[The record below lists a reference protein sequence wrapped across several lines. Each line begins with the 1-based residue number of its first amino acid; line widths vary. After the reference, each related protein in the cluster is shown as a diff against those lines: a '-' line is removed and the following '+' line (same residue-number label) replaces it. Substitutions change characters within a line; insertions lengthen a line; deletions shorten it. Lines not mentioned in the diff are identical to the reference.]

1 MHPNLPPHACAYLDS
16 WDASLLRIACIWSHT
31 PGSGSRPETMIDK
44 QRSSFIRR
52 IVASQPSIWLSF
64 IYSQAIIWI
73 ISGNFQTQIRTL
85 QDGLTL
91 LKMAR
96 SKFSKSST
104 SSSFS
109 EGESHCAC
117 STLLPAVSPMWWVG
131 TYLNG
136 FIFLPSKR
144 DIEGAALKF
153 KCFLDLVTYSLIA
166 GALITNMG

>member
-1 MHPNLPPHACAYLDS
+1 
-16 WDASLLRIACIWSHT
+16 
-31 PGSGSRPETMIDK
+31 MIDK

-131 TYLNG
+131 GYLFERIHFPSVETRHRGCGSKIQVFPRFGHLFTDSGCTYYQHGL
-136 FIFLPSKR
+136 S
-144 DIEGAALKF
+144 
-153 KCFLDLVTYSLIA
+153 CFLCSLLKVVQMPSWPDA
-166 GALITNMG
+166 HLF